1 MSGFGGAVKLS
12 GESEYRKALKQI
24 TTNLKEVSSEMKL
37 VSAQFD
43 KNDRSTEA
51 VRARTEALSK
61 QLTAQKN
68 ALATLQ
74 AQYKN
79 LTAEQDKN
87 IQKHNALEKEYKDAQ
102 DELKKI
108 GDELGKDSAEYKLQ
122 AEAVAYLAKEVDKS
136 SQANAKNEQ
145 TLSGMRTEMNNL
157 KTSIAGTETEMSK
170 ADDSAD
176 DLADS
181 TKKAGDSAEKAGDGF
196 TVFKGVLA
204 NLASEGIKKALD
216 GLSQLGKKLV
226 DVGKQAYSEY
236 ANYEQLTGGVE
247 TLFGKSSDELM
258 KYAQNAFKTAGMSA
272 NEYMETVTS
281 FSSALIKS
289 LGGDTEKAVEY
300 ADKALRDMSDN
311 ANKMGTSIDSI
322 QAVYSS
328 LARGIYTT
336 LDNLKLGFAGTKT
349 GAEELLKEAEKLD
362 KNFKAQRDS
371 SGKLTL
377 AYADMVDAIHIVQTQ
392 MGITGTTA
400 KEAESTIEGSTKAM
414 KASWKNLLVAVA
426 DDNAN
431 MKKAVKDF
439 TNSAETYLKNAV
451 PRIKK
456 IIEGIFTAGKKLA
469 KQYMPEIYNTV
480 VPTLEKITK
489 AIGNIVQFISKNFS
503 TIAPIVLTAVTAFT
517 TFNAVMKI
525 TATVNAVTSAL
536 SSLTAGVGLATK
548 AQTAYNAVLA
558 SNPIGAILTAVV
570 ALTVA
575 IVALANS
582 ESIAS
587 QNHRELR
594 EEMEET
600 AGDIQSEIDS
610 WNALSEAKR
619 KEMNAGLS
627 ELEYY
632 QTLKDELKSITD
644 SNGKVKEG
652 YEERADFIISE
663 LNKAY
668 DIEITKTDNI
678 IDNYIGIMN
687 AMDELY
693 KKKKA
698 QIILDAQEAM
708 AIEARGKQK
717 EYYEQLIELE
727 DDLASKKD
735 KVAGIDVMI
744 GDAEEKLNE
753 MREKGYSQDSKR
765 WRDQVTQLAILK
777 QEKVEAQKDVDLAQ
791 ANVDALNSQI
801 EASTLTISQ
810 YEKNLALAHAGLYEE
825 MTDVDY
831 QYAEDF
837 TNVQDIQM
845 EALQNSYDE
854 YKRQYDN
861 LREMKKKYGTD
872 IVDLQLIETENQ
884 LNAIENQMKAYQK
897 TTGDG
902 LEAVEIEWNDSLD
915 DQLSAIT
922 GHDID
927 FEDAGGGL
935 VDVYID
941 GIKSGEQLS
950 KDEVEKLA
958 TDAIKEITKQ
968 EGKAKSAGEDLIKGI
983 NKGIGNLSYQRS
995 ALTTINNFG
1004 SKLLSQLKSSLKE
1017 ASPSKATEEMG
1028 LFLDKGLD
1036 KGVKK
1041 GTTSTL
1047 RQVADFGKSVLGA
1060 FDDSIGEGF
1069 NLSGLSASALET
1081 MPSVL
1086 GTSLRASALA
1096 QSSSQAQEI
1105 NSIQNL
1111 TQAFT
1116 KAMEGMKIEMGEDGF
1131 ASFVV
1136 DTVTNEI
1143 YK

>member
-24 TTNLKEVSSEMKL
+24 TQNLKEVSSEMKL

-43 KNDRSTEA
+43 KNDRSVEA
-51 VRARTEALSK
+51 VKARTEALSK

-74 AQYKN
+74 AQYQK
-79 LTAEQDKN
+79 LTAEQEKN

-102 DELKKI
+102 DELKRI
-108 GDELGKDSAEYKLQ
+108 GEELGKDSAEYKLQ

-136 SQANAKNEQ
+136 SVANEKNEQ
-145 TLSGMRTEMNNL
+145 TLSSVRTEMNNL
-157 KTSIAGTETEMSK
+157 KTSISQTETEMDK
-170 ADDSAD
+170 ADGSAEELAKSTD
-176 DLADS
+176 D
-181 TKKAGDSAEKAGDGF
+181 AGDSAKKAGDGF
-196 TVFKGVLA
+196 TVFKGILA

-247 TLFGKSSDELM
+247 TLFGKSADELM
-258 KYAQNAFKTAGMSA
+258 KYAQTAYKTAGMSA

-281 FSSALIKS
+281 FSASLLKS
-289 LGGDTEKAVEY
+289 LNGDTEKAVEY
-300 ADKALRDMSDN
+300 ADKAIRDMSDN
-311 ANKMGTSIDSI
+311 ANKMGTDISSI
-322 QAVYSS
+322 QNAYQGF
-328 LARGIYTT
+328 AKQNYQM

-349 GAEELLKEAEKLD
+349 GAEELLKQAEKLD
-362 KNFKAQRDS
+362 KTFKAQRDA

-377 AYADMVDAIHIVQTQ
+377 AYSDMVDAIHIVQQ
-392 MGITGTTA
+392 EIGITGTTA
-400 KEAESTIEGSTKAM
+400 KEAESTLEGSVNAM
-414 KASWKNLLVAVA
+414 KASWKNLLVAIA
-426 DDNAN
+426 DDNADI
-431 MKKAVKDF
+431 KKSVKDF
-439 TNSAETYLKNAV
+439 TDSAETYLKNAV

-517 TFNAVMKI
+517 AFNAVMKI
-525 TATVNAVTSAL
+525 TATVNAVTTAL

-587 QNHRELR
+587 QNHKELR

-600 AGDIQSEIDS
+600 AGEIQSEIDS
-610 WNALSEAKR
+610 WNALRDAKQ
-619 KEMNAGLS
+619 KDMNAGLS
-627 ELEYY
+627 ELEYF
-632 QTLKDELKSITD
+632 QTLKRELQQITD

-663 LNKAY
+663 LNRAY
-668 DIEITKTDNI
+668 DLEITQTDNI
-678 IDNYIGIMN
+678 IDNYIGMMN

-698 QIILDAQEAM
+698 QIILDAQEAL
-708 AIEARGKQK
+708 AIEARGKQQ
-717 EYYEQLIELE
+717 EYYEKLIELE
-727 DDLASKKD
+727 DDLATKKD

-765 WRDQVTQLAILK
+765 WRDQVVQLAILK
-777 QEKVEAQKDVDLAQ
+777 QEKEEAQKDVDLAQ
-791 ANVDALNSQI
+791 ANVDALNGQI

-810 YEKNLALAHAGLYEE
+810 YEKNLALAHAGAYDE
-825 MTDVDY
+825 MTNVNY
-831 QYAEDF
+831 QYVDDF
-837 TNVQDIQM
+837 TNVQDIQK
-845 EALQNSYDE
+845 EALEEAYDTE
-854 YKRQYDN
+854 KRHYDN
-861 LREMKKKYGTD
+861 LRALKKKYGDDTFD
-872 IVDLQLIETENQ
+872 QQLLESEAM
-884 LNAIENQMKAYQK
+884 LNAYKKQMKAYEE
-897 TTGDG
+897 TTGEG
-902 LEAVEIEWNDSLD
+902 LENVEIEWNDSLD

-983 NKGIGNLSYQRS
+983 NKGIGNLSYQKS

-1047 RQVADFGKSVLGA
+1047 KQVADFGKSVLGA

-1081 MPSVL
+1081 MPSAL
-1086 GTSLRASALA
+1086 STSLRASALS
-1096 QSSSQAQEI
+1096 QSSSQAQEG